1 MNLCDFF
8 ASMAEAEIKD
18 AANTTI
24 RRKTTN
30 KPMAIPRAG
39 DLINPVSYSVSFNIS
54 TRRKTTD
61 KQTADS
67 HIKKHLFSFKKA
79 IFLNTA
85 LSHIH
90 ICSIIIIFMQE
101 KVNK

>member
-18 AANTTI
+18 AVNTTM

-30 KPMAIPRAG
+30 KATVMPKAEG
-39 DLINPVSYSVSFNIS
+39 LTNPVSYSVSFNIS

-79 IFLNTA
+79 IFLNTV